1 MSHNPLRLL
10 LDFDD
15 RFRRDKDQAPAF
27 LHRRDRRFALDCQE
41 QGVAPTAAQW
51 LQHMDRLS
59 GPGGKRQT
67 GLDVQHLWQ
76 RINGGFALAGAV
88 FGVLTMAGLLF
99 YDGGQRINITVLL
112 AFVLLQL
119 LLAVATTVQSIVGWQ
134 PWGLLQRWLDQR
146 LHTQPPGPTLAQLQ
160 PVLMARAAH
169 TGGTL
174 FALTGLM
181 TLLVLLVV
189 QDLAFGWSTTLDT
202 AAKGYHGLIRA
213 IAMPWSWLW
222 PAAVPSQELIEATRF
237 FRAAPS
243 GSDIAPQQW
252 GQWWPFV
259 TMLWLTWVLLPR
271 LALLV
276 FSQWFIG
283 RKADRLLQRHAGRQT
298 LLYRM
303 ETPTLDTGNQHNDAG
318 DLPDTNTR
326 AKPGELTGTRHIICW
341 AGAGEPEL
349 PQQLLAT
356 DTRIL
361 KAGGRAAL
369 TEDDKLVARLAQD
382 LAGQAPPAVTL
393 VTRSWE
399 PPTGEL
405 HDFLEQARSQWPRN
419 SRVMILPLA
428 TDANQ
433 PPPTHLIQPWL
444 RFTERLPDHFASVV
458 LLPSFTDNPYQT
470 GTPPS

>member
-15 RFRRDKDQAPAF
+15 RIQRDRDQAPAF

-41 QGVAPTAAQW
+41 QGANPDAAGW

-59 GPGGKRQT
+59 GPGGTRQT
-67 GLDVQHLWQ
+67 GRYIQ
-76 RINGGFALAGAV
+76 RRWRRITGGFALAGAML
-88 FGVLTMAGLLF
+88 GSLTMAGLLF

-112 AFVLLQL
+112 GFVLLQL
-119 LLAVATTVQSIVGWQ
+119 LLALATTVQSIVGWQ
-134 PWGLLQRWLDQR
+134 PWTWLQRWLERR
-146 LHTQPPGPTLAQLQ
+146 LQLQSPGPTLAQLQ

-169 TGGTL
+169 TGGSL

-181 TLLVLLVV
+181 TLLVMLVV

-202 AAKGYHGLIRA
+202 AAQGYHGLIRA
-213 IAMPWSWLW
+213 IAIPWTWLW

-237 FRAAPS
+237 FRAAPF
-243 GSDIAPQQW
+243 GAGTAPQQW

-259 TMLWLTWVLLPR
+259 SMLWLTWVLLPR
-271 LALLV
+271 LVLLA
-276 FSQWFIG
+276 FSQWLIG
-283 RKADRLLQRHAGRQT
+283 YKATRLLQRHPGRKA

-318 DLPDTNTR
+318 DLPDTHTR
-326 AKPGELTGTRHIICW
+326 ASPGELTDAGHIICW

-349 PQQLLAT
+349 PLQLLAT
-356 DTRIL
+356 ETRVF
-361 KAGGRAAL
+361 KAGGRIAL
-369 TEDDKLVARLAQD
+369 SEDDQLVATLAKA
-382 LAGQAPPAVTL
+382 LAGAASPVVTL

-433 PPPTHLIQPWL
+433 PPAIHLIQPWL
-444 RFTERLPDHFASVV
+444 RFTERLPEGFATVV
-458 LLPSFTDNPYQT
+458 LLPSFIDNPYQT
-470 GTPPS
+470 GTPQP